1 MFYSL
6 VYLRLTIYI
15 YIYCELTSHWQLKFP
30 HDPHLLSFPSSQ
42 WKSRSGMP
50 KWQWRQKSQAKRN
63 CNVLAS
69 TQRSDRPRSI
79 WLPRCLTLTS
89 RRLANQAKSNC
100 HGCKF
105 GTLTGLESRE
115 TCYGDANGQW
125 LGSLV
130 LSQYIYICSP
140 ATRQVP
146 RQYLLSCFGRYTWY
160 ATKGPVSWTKLY
172 DLPLTP
178 SW

>member
-1 MFYSL
+1 VFLDFYSL
-6 VYLRLTIYI
+6 AYLSLTII
-15 YIYCELTSHWQLKFP
+15 LWIDFTLAAQVPPRPRTFCFFQAA
-30 HDPHLLSFPSSQ
+30 
-42 WKSRSGMP
+42 SGSLATECQ
-50 KWQWRQKSQAKRN
+50 KWQQRQKSQAKRN
-63 CNVLAS
+63 CNVLAT

-160 ATKGPVSWTKLY
+160 TAKGPVSWTKLY

>member
-15 YIYCELTSHWQLKFP
+15 YIVNWLHTG
-30 HDPHLLSFPSSQ
+30 SSSSPTTRTFCLFQ
-42 WKSRSGMP
+42 AASGSLATECQ
-50 KWQWRQKSQAKRN
+50 KWQQRQKSQAKRN
-63 CNVLAS
+63 CNVLAT